1 MSIISWHEMI
11 EICKN
16 MVEACHFAWLCHFA
30 NGNHYNIVKRT
41 DEVNLTSIFGC
52 SFCTRPDPC
61 LFARHASQIRWD
73 HLAIQMQNLSSAFSQ
88 LLNFSAR
95 CANLF
100 PMEKRPTPTRLAHL
114 LLLAVAT
121 VCCTG
126 FVGGIVRI
134 RPQPS
139 SDLHVDEGAKCQ

>member
-1 MSIISWHEMI
+1 MI
-11 EICKN
+11 EISKTLRT
-16 MVEACHFAWLCHFA
+16 WLRPAILHD
-30 NGNHYNIVKRT
+30 YIVQRT
-41 DEVNLTSIFGC
+41 DEVNLISIFGY
-52 SFCTRPDPC
+52 SLCTRPDPC
-61 LFARHASQIRWD
+61 LFARHASQIRVRSFCYPS
-73 HLAIQMQNLSSAFSQ
+73 AVKSGMQNLSSAFSK

-95 CANLF
+95 CVNLF

-134 RPQPS
+134 RPPPS
-139 SDLHVDEGAKCQ
+139 SDLHADEGAKCQ